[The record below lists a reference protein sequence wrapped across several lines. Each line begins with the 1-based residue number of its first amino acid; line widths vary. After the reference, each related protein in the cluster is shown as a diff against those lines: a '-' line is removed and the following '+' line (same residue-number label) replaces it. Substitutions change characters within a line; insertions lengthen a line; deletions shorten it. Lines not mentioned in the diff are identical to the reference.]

1 MRKAPPKAPQ
11 QEAEAPKAASG
22 AYLDDD
28 IRQALAPV
36 LARLERPITLRLYS
50 DNSSYA
56 EDDRK
61 LITELASLCDKI
73 SAEVVE
79 APNEDLKHTIAILD
93 AEGRDLG
100 GASTVYLEAMNLIRL
115 YWHCIMPRVRDRI
128 SGKRQKRE
136 LQLFPNRRTSILRY
150 PLPALCARIW

>member
-1 MRKAPPKAPQ
+1 MAATSLEKYLGTLYRQLGVKRDYVRKAPPKAPQ

-61 LITELASLCDKI
+61 LITWHPC
-73 SAEVVE
+73 
-79 APNEDLKHTIAILD
+79 AI
-93 AEGRDLG
+93 R
-100 GASTVYLEAMNLIRL
+100 
-115 YWHCIMPRVRDRI
+115 
-128 SGKRQKRE
+128 
-136 LQLFPNRRTSILRY
+136 FLRK
-150 PLPALCARIW
+150 W